1 MLAVVFAA
9 IWFGYRAKRADKN
22 PIGWGLVGGVLTF
35 GVLKVLVTL
44 MAINA
49 DVSSQ
54 EAANVMLVLFNI
66 LLFGGPFSLGFLIQP
81 KQESSVSAS
90 NHTSGP
96 A

>member
-22 PIGWGLVGGVLTF
+22 PIGWGLVGVLTF

-66 LLFGGPFSLGFLIQP
+66 LLFGGTFSLGFLIQP

-96 A
+96 S